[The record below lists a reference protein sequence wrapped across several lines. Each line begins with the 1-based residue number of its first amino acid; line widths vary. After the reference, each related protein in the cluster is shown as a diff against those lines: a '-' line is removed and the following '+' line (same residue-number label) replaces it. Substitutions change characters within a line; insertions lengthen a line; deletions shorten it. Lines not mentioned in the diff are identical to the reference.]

1 MIALGAGH
9 GRGTLAHDS
18 SERGLAVQ
26 AGFGSDPRVVVLAPA
41 TIGTTVTLQLLPSE
55 QKWLRYVGEAGD
67 GGSRDLPEQERF
79 HAS

>member
-55 QKWLRYVGEAGD
+55 QK
-67 GGSRDLPEQERF
+67 
-79 HAS
+79 